1 MSVGENVTVAH
12 RARGSLS
19 DEIRDS
25 IVAELLLSGV
35 VPPGQR
41 LPTEAKLCRRY
52 GASRVTV
59 RAALRSLRE
68 AGFIDIRQGQG
79 STVLPRPHTISSGL
93 DRLSS
98 FETFAADQGAQV
110 SSEEVEISVV
120 ELDEE
125 QAKLLERHAGTQ
137 SLVVRRVK
145 VYDDDRVSWI
155 VDYIPVGVL
164 PFSVI
169 RQEFAGSVLDVLLA
183 HTELEVEFSDC
194 QIIALGLPA
203 DVAGKLNVKEGVPAI
218 YLDELTRS
226 RTGQVLNWSQAWL
239 LPDYFNFSVRR
250 RRPFNL

>member
-1 MSVGENVTVAH
+1 MSVGEYVSVTP
-12 RARGSLS
+12 RARGTRS

-25 IVAELLLSGV
+25 IVAELLLNGV
-35 VPPGQR
+35 VPPGKR
-41 LPTEAKLCRRY
+41 LPTEAELCRRY

-110 SSEEVEISVV
+110 SSEALEISVV
-120 ELDEE
+120 EMAEDE
-125 QAKLLERHAGTQ
+125 AALLERHAGTQ
-137 SLVVRRVK
+137 ALVIRRVK

-164 PFSVI
+164 PFSDI

-194 QIIALGLPA
+194 QITALGLPS
-203 DVAGKLNVKEGVPAI
+203 DVAGKLKVKKGVPAI

-226 RTGQVLNWSQAWL
+226 RTGEVLNWSQAWL
-239 LPDYFNFSVRR
+239 LPDYFNFSIRR
-250 RRPFNL
+250 RRPFSK